1 MIPEFNIVVINALSE
16 SDNLS
21 KTRLLKRITES
32 FPQLSESSI
41 NWRLHKLK
49 TEGLIHSPHY
59 GTYSLKSKENFSPV
73 LSSSVKRLY
82 NRIRKEFPE
91 IQICVWES
99 KWFGEFLLE
108 PSENNFIVAEVE
120 KEFSE
125 AVYNSLTDLSKKI
138 FLDPDAEIFSRY
150 ISNIKD
156 AIIVKPMITESPTV
170 EIENV
175 RIAAI
180 EKLLVDRLAEA
191 ESFPFVKGNE
201 ITALFKMVAEK
212 YNVST
217 NKMKRYSKRRSQH
230 QHLSKLL
237 SKIK

>member
-1 MIPEFNIVVINALSE
+1 LRPDFNTVVISALRENDS
-16 SDNLS
+16 LS
-21 KTRLLKRITES
+21 KTRLLKKIAES
-32 FPQLSESSI
+32 LPGLPESTV

-49 TEGLIHSPHY
+49 TEGLIQSPHY
-59 GTYSLKSKENFSPV
+59 GTYSLQSKENFTPV

-82 NRIRKEFPE
+82 NRISKEFPE
-91 IQICVWES
+91 IQLCVWES
-99 KWFGEFLLE
+99 KWFGEFLQE
-108 PSENNFIVAEVE
+108 PSDNNFIVAEVE

-156 AIIVKPMITESPTV
+156 AIIIKPIITESPTV

-175 RIAAI
+175 RIAAM

-201 ITALFKMVAEK
+201 ITALFKTVAEK

-217 NKMKRYSKRRSQH
+217 SKMKRYSKRRSQH

-237 SKIK
+237 SKLK